1 MNHQGKQFLILTIVA
16 GILMLFVGVYDL
28 VFLTTTEKSG
38 FVIALEIVAGLGFLL
53 NAALLIR
60 RRK

>member
-1 MNHQGKQFLILTIVA
+1 MILTIVA